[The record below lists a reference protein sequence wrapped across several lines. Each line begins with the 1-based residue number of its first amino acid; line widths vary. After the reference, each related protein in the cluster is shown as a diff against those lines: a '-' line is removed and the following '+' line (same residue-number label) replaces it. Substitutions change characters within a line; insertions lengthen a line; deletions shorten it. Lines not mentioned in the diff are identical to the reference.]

1 MSDLSHHGSEMYF
14 TAKLVLAVMCVCCIL
29 LWFIGHK
36 TRQKIPL
43 SLILFISAAAG
54 ALAGGFGLPW
64 RHLIEGPMYYIYINL
79 VIFTALIMLQ
89 VMKES
94 GAMEAIAWDILS
106 AFREKPVILFLL
118 LGAMLF
124 FPTMVTGVGAAGVLS
139 TGVIVSLIL
148 MAVGIPKTKT
158 AAILAILTTLGA
170 AAPPVNL
177 PALIMA
183 SGINMPFD
191 GFGPMLLVLSVP
203 PAIFAIFFLGYRH
216 FKVLSMD
223 EIRAILPQPERKF
236 FIQPYLPIL
245 TIVVLYV
252 LIGLFP
258 RRMPDLVSPLVFM
271 CGAIVGLFNG
281 RKVNLFMA
289 ASRCM
294 TGRLFAVVAVFFV
307 VGSVVQVMTFTGV
320 KGFLVISTFT
330 LAASAPILMYAAMGV
345 GIPALGGLITHLG
358 AAAVLGI
365 PFALAVL
372 TSNIIVVICCLS
384 IFCIMSQIVP
394 PSALGGFSSQDVVEA
409 PSYKPIFLNC
419 LIPWAAATC
428 WALFALYF
436 AKPFADL
443 FVPY

>member
-1 MSDLSHHGSEMYF
+1 MSTFAHDSEMYF
-14 TAKLVLAVMCVCCIL
+14 TAKLVLAVMCLCCL
-29 LWFIGHK
+29 LFWFIGHK

-43 SLILFISAAAG
+43 ALTLFVSSAAG

-106 AFREKPVILFLL
+106 AFREKPIILFLL

-139 TGVIVSLIL
+139 TGVIVSVIL
-148 MAVGIPKTKT
+148 MAVGIPKVET
-158 AAILAILTTLGA
+158 ATILAILTTLGA

-203 PAIFAIFFLGYRH
+203 PAVFTLFFLGYRH

-223 EIRAILPQPERKF
+223 EIRAVLPQPERRF
-236 FIQPYLPIL
+236 ALQSYLPII
-245 TIVVLYV
+245 TIVVLFV
-252 LIGLFP
+252 LIGMFP
-258 RRMPDLVSPLVFM
+258 RKMPDLISPLVFM

-294 TGRLFAVVAVFFV
+294 SGRLFGVVAVFFV
-307 VGSVVQVMTFTGV
+307 VGSVVQIMTLTGV
-320 KGFLVISTFT
+320 KGYLVISTFA
-330 LAASAPILMYAAMGV
+330 LAASAPILMYVAMGV
-345 GIPALGGLITHLG
+345 GIPVLGGLITHLG
-358 AAAVLGI
+358 VAAVLGI
-365 PFALAVL
+365 PFALAIL
-372 TSNIIVVICCLS
+372 TSNIIVVISCLS
-384 IFCIMSQIVP
+384 VFCIMSQIVP
-394 PSALGGFSSQDVVEA
+394 PSALGGFSSQDVVGL
-409 PSYKPIFLNC
+409 PSYRPIFTRC
-419 LIPWAAATC
+419 LIPWAVTTG
-428 WALFALYF
+428 WALLVLYF

>member
-1 MSDLSHHGSEMYF
+1 MNDFAHDNEMYF
-14 TAKLVLAVMCVCCIL
+14 TAKLVLAVMGIVCLL

-36 TRQKIPL
+36 TKQKIPL
-43 SLILFISAAAG
+43 AFTLFVSAGAG

-64 RHLIEGPMYYIYINL
+64 RHLIEGPMYYIYINM

-106 AFREKPVILFLL
+106 AFRTKPSILFIL

-139 TGVIVSLIL
+139 TGVIVAVIL
-148 MAVGIPKTKT
+148 MAVGIPKPETG
-158 AAILAILTTLGA
+158 AILAILTTLGA

-183 SGINMPFD
+183 SGINMPYD
-191 GFGPMLLVLSVP
+191 GFGLMLLVLSVP
-203 PAIFAIFFLGYRH
+203 PAIFTIFFLGYRH

-223 EIRAILPQPERKF
+223 EVRQILPEPQRGF
-236 FIQPYLPIL
+236 VGQSYLPII
-245 TIVVLYV
+245 TIVVLFV
-252 LIGLFP
+252 LIAAFP
-258 RRMPDLVSPLVFM
+258 RKMPDLISPLVFM
-271 CGAIVGLFNG
+271 TGAIVGLFSG
-281 RKVNLFMA
+281 SKKVNLFMA

-294 TGRLFAVVAVFFV
+294 TGRLFGVVAVFFV
-307 VGSVVQVMTFTGV
+307 VGSMVQVMTLTGA
-320 KGFLVISTFT
+320 KGYLVISTFT
-330 LAASAPILMYAAMGV
+330 LAASAPLLMYVVMGA

-358 AAAVLGI
+358 VAAVLGI
-365 PFALAVL
+365 PFALAIL

-394 PSALGGFSSQDVVEA
+394 PSALGGFSSQDVVGLS
-409 PSYKPIFLNC
+409 SYKPIFIRC
-419 LIPWAAATC
+419 LIPWAVTTVYT
-428 WALFALYF
+428 LLVLYF
-436 AKPFADL
+436 AKPFADW